1 MFAST
6 VSFGL
11 AKKKLIFS
19 IDHKKTETLTF
30 VFNIVFFSIKT
41 QHPLKRSREGRVI
54 LHLSKSFKKKNT
66 TKFCWNCR
74 KTGYRGWYNFF
85 IIYQNIRRGQI
96 YRNSTCLTPVSLR
109 LHASLSFEFIF
120 YGVISNQY
128 KGQREILKDLH
139 DLNQ

>member
-54 LHLSKSFKKKNT
+54 LHLSKSFKKKT
-66 TKFCWNCR
+66 L
-74 KTGYRGWYNFF
+74 
-85 IIYQNIRRGQI
+85 
-96 YRNSTCLTPVSLR
+96 RNSVEIVEKRVTVDGIIFLL
-109 LHASLSFEFIF
+109 FIKTF
-120 YGVISNQY
+120 GGVKFI
-128 KGQREILKDLH
+128 GTRH
-139 DLNQ
+139 V